1 MFGGSLRAD
10 PLGFAHYC
18 PYCKSFRLP
27 RVHHCR
33 VCKKC
38 HYLMDHHCMW
48 INNCVGYQ
56 NMRLFY
62 VSMFH
67 SVLVS
72 LGFILLSYDL
82 VINAMSRDWKLIFV
96 LSSSLMRDAS
106 GFFQSG
112 PFFSEDRLL
121 MLGFIISL
129 ATFLI

>member
-18 PYCKSFRLP
+18 AYCKSFRLP
-27 RVHHCR
+27 RTHHCR

-38 HYLMDHHCMW
+38 HFLMDHHCVW

-62 VSMFH
+62 TSMLH

-72 LGFILLSYDL
+72 LGFLVLSYDL
-82 VINAMSRDWKLIFV
+82 VLETLNRDWKLVFV
-96 LSSSLMRDAS
+96 LSYSVLKDATGIVKSSS
-106 GFFQSG
+106 
-112 PFFSEDRLL
+112 FFSEDRLL
-121 MLGFIISL
+121 LLGFVVSL
-129 ATFLI
+129 ATVII